1 MVSQVVVRCDVCEHQ
16 LSRMV
21 LGGKVYMV
29 AGSGEIL
36 CREMVYSFFSKF
48 LRAVFSAAGSRA
60 GSMIS
65 SPARSSVSKSGK
77 NLHCSYASFMQRT
90 LTAVGS
96 LVSSMCFRQK
106 SRKSVRMSAGW
117 NGWRSRM
124 VSSSRRLVSSGVLM
138 TSSVSSCW
146 RG

>member
-1 MVSQVVVRCDVCEHQ
+1 
-16 LSRMV
+16 
-21 LGGKVYMV
+21 MV
-29 AGSGEIL
+29 AGSGESL

-60 GSMIS
+60 GSMTS

-106 SRKSVRMSAGW
+106 
-117 NGWRSRM
+117 
-124 VSSSRRLVSSGVLM
+124 
-138 TSSVSSCW
+138 
-146 RG
+146 